1 LQASSQPFE
10 VVECFNY
17 WFSSDDGIDFDY
29 SIGTDTD
36 RRQMDGATGMILDRA
51 ETWKLKTQYNIVM
64 FN

>member
-17 WFSSDDGIDFDY
+17 WFSTDDGLDFDY

-36 RRQMDGATGMILDRA
+36 RRQMDGAMLNA
-51 ETWKLKTQYNIVM
+51 QA
-64 FN
+64 